1 MKMTMIYVRLMI
13 LLFLFC
19 TTIASAQTDN
29 VDVPD
34 SLTEESDDDFRNRPS
49 APPESLYKQVMV
61 STPEMASL
69 AKNVSCPVNYSTG
82 VPQISIPL
90 FTIRSGDI
98 TLPLSLTYN
107 ASGIRVSEMS
117 GMVGQ
122 GWSLSGIPSISR
134 QIKGHEDK
142 NYKCV
147 FTNSQNKSYNYVERL
162 LDNNLTNSNDE
173 LPDEY
178 YYQLANKSGMFM
190 YVMDPYVNNIQYSS
204 LPYNDVKIN
213 VDSTYSQRFFILN
226 DDDGTIYKFNG
237 GKDYTT
243 ISNQPI
249 ESGWK
254 ASSITA
260 ANGIDSIHFEYG
272 QGYMDTAYLLNDA
285 YAVVDY
291 FRTSLSNHWPR
302 DIVYTDFDDI
312 DGGYVPYCEIEEVM
326 KAPIVYKTT
335 GNQRK
340 SYQVGINGNL
350 YSDNQPDINSL
361 GFFPTA
367 NTKSS
372 DPRTITFQGNTITF
386 GYSSFGVLDQ
396 LTSIEIKNNLN
407 EVVRRIEL
415 KYSYYDTE
423 RCFLDTIAFVNGR
436 DTLEKYSF
444 EYVHPELLPR
454 TDDRRIDF
462 WGYYNNDSN
471 CETTLVPKMTLNT
484 IIDDDGVNETWQNGT
499 VNIGTSGWL
508 SRAANKNYMTYGTL
522 KSITYPTGAKE
533 EFTFEANQAAIA
545 YQTGETDFHITQ
557 HLLPVQGMA
566 NTYQLGGL
574 RIKQIKTTKCNGDS
588 VNYRTFRYGDD
599 GTGTTP
605 IVDGCNYFLTEK
617 TKFYY
622 VSYEQHQLHPVVR
635 SRYRTVSGCPAIPLN
650 FYNGAIVMY
659 DKVTEF
665 NGRSESDNNGKT
677 VYTFTI
683 PSYKWSLNDMAT
695 LNSNKYQDWEYGLM
709 QSKTVY
715 KRNSNEYK
723 KLMKEEYNYATGCH
737 VGNIV
742 AGEYRLG
749 TILGYPYDGTPYPSQ
764 YNSLEFEGQDTL
776 YDVAVKLLTNVKTTV
791 YDDAEHSM
799 VTDEGLF
806 HSIPYCTLV
815 TRKET
820 TLNENS
826 PYIERYEYPYHS
838 GNISPYNSMVG
849 QNAINYIV
857 TKTSKRGNDSI
868 IVYTPYT
875 NNSRFKPESY
885 RSNYNNEGMTNRIS
899 YLYDSHA
906 NRVQAIK
913 DNKEKVTYL
922 YGYNNQYVIAV
933 IENAE
938 YSAVNTALGNAA
950 TTIAA
955 AAQPSTAN
963 WISINGLRSSHPEWH
978 ITTYKW
984 QPLVGVTSMTDP
996 AGVETRYAYDGLGR
1010 LTKKSQI
1017 IDGTEKII
1025 EEYEYHYKTE

>member
-1 MKMTMIYVRLMI
+1 MKRNSVLIKTT
-13 LLFLFC
+13 LLLLAMC
-19 TTIASAQTDN
+19 CSTVLYSQETVDN
-29 VDVPD
+29 STD
-34 SLTEESDDDFRNRPS
+34 SLNSNNIRSNG

-61 STPEMASL
+61 STPEMAAL

-82 VPQISIPL
+82 TPQISIPL
-90 FTIRSGDI
+90 YTIECGSI

-107 ASGIRVSEMS
+107 ASGVRVSEMS

-147 FTNSQNKSYNYVERL
+147 FTSTQNKTYNYVERL

-173 LPDEY
+173 LLDEY
-178 YYQLANKSGMFM
+178 YYQLANKNGMFM
-190 YVMDPYVNNIQYSS
+190 YVLDSNIEGMEYSS
-204 LPYNDVKIN
+204 FPYDDVK
-213 VDSTYSQRFFILN
+213 VKQDSTYSQRFFILT
-226 DDDGTIYKFNG
+226 DDEGTVYRFNG

-243 ISNQPI
+243 IGNQPI
-249 ESGWK
+249 DSGWK
-254 ASSITA
+254 ASSIVA
-260 ANGIDSIHFEYG
+260 ANGVDSIHFEYG
-272 QGYMDTAYLLNDA
+272 QGFMSTADLLNDGF
-285 YAVVDY
+285 AVVDN
-291 FRTSLSNHWPR
+291 FRTTALHHWPR
-302 DIVYTDFDDI
+302 YVLYSNYFNIDFSNI
-312 DGGYVPYCEIEEVM
+312 DACEIEEVM
-326 KAPIVYKTT
+326 TAPIVYKTT
-335 GNQRK
+335 EDQRK
-340 SYQVGINGNL
+340 SYQADNSGNL
-350 YSDNQPDINSL
+350 YSDNQPDVNSL

-367 NTKSS
+367 NSISS
-372 DPRTITFQGNTITF
+372 NPEIISFRGNTVTF
-386 GYSSFGVLDQ
+386 GYTSSNFFHQ
-396 LTSIEIKNNLN
+396 LTSVEVKNSLN
-407 EVVRRIEL
+407 EVIRKIVLSYDNKSNTKRGFL
-415 KYSYYDTE
+415 KTV
-423 RCFLDTIAFVNGR
+423 AFVNGN

-444 EYVHPELLPR
+444 EYDRPEVLPK

-462 WGYYNNDSN
+462 WGLYNNDSGN
-471 CETTLVPKMTLNT
+471 ETTLVPKMTLNT
-484 IIDDDGVNETWQNGT
+484 IIDRDGANVEYYNGS
-499 VNIGTSGWL
+499 VNIGASGWF
-508 SRAANKNYMTYGTL
+508 SRAANENYMTCGTL
-522 KSITYPTGAKE
+522 KSITYPTGAKD
-533 EFTFEANQAAIA
+533 EFTFEANRAKIV
-545 YQTGETDFHITQ
+545 YNNTETDFHITQ

-665 NGRSESDNNGKT
+665 NGRSESDNSGKT
-677 VYTFTI
+677 VYTFNV
-683 PSYKWSLNDMAT
+683 PSYKWFFNDMAT
-695 LNSNKYQDWEYGLM
+695 LNANKYKDWEYGLM

-715 KRNSNEYK
+715 KRNGSGFK
-723 KLMKEEYNYATGCH
+723 KLIKEEYNYATGCH

-838 GNISPYNSMVG
+838 GNLSPYNSMVG

-868 IVYTPYT
+868 IVNTPYT
-875 NNSRFKPESY
+875 NSSRFKPESY
-885 RSNYNNEGMTNRIS
+885 RANYNNEGMANRIS

-963 WISINGLRSSHPEWH
+963 WTSINGLRSSHPEWH

-996 AGVETRYAYDGLGR
+996 AGIETRYTYDGLGR
-1010 LTKKSQI
+1010 LTRKSQI
-1017 IDGTEKII
+1017 IDNSETII